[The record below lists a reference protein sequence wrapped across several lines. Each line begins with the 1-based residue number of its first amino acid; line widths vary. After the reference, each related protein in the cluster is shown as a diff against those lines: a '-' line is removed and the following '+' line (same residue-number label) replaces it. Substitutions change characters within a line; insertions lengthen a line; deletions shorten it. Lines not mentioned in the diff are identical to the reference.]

1 MNKQGAGKVLRSR
14 AVTVQLVLLSILF
27 CVEVEAETTEQT
39 HTYNQP
45 KIFPIKVTQGVAVD
59 GGFFTRLVIPVSI
72 SAINKRGRWLRHG
85 PQTKD

>member
-1 MNKQGAGKVLRSR
+1 MEGIMNKQGAGKVLRSR

-45 KIFPIKVTQGVAVD
+45 KIFPVKVTQGVAVD
-59 GGFFTRLVIPVSI
+59 GGQSDARCCC
-72 SAINKRGRWLRHG
+72 RWGLFLCH
-85 PQTKD
+85 Q